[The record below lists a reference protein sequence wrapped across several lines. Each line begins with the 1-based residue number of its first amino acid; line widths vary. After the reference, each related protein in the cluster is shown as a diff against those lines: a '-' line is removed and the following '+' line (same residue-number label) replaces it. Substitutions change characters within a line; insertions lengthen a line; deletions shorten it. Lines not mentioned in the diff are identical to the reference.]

1 MAGPNQQ
8 AAKDTRT
15 GSADASNASGSGYEN
30 DPFGMAGWMKDMPV
44 HPLMRHP
51 VAAMATAGAISIGMT
66 SHMAGLMFG
75 AMQGLAETALKAGL
89 TGENPMSGAATE
101 DLAREPTAKTAGV
114 PAGSP
119 AKARQKRS
127 KTVVRMVEA
136 PADDLKRISGIG
148 PKLQQ
153 VLNGLGVWRY
163 ADIAAWS
170 EAETQRFDERLGLSG
185 RIQRDGWVEQ
195 AKALAKG

>member
-75 AMQGLAETALKAGL
+75 AMQGLAETALRAGL
-89 TGENPMSGAATE
+89 AGESPAPGALE
-101 DLAREPTAKTAGV
+101 DEGQRPTAGA
-114 PAGSP
+114 PRDHCPCARGS
-119 AKARQKRS
+119 
-127 KTVVRMVEA
+127 
-136 PADDLKRISGIG
+136 
-148 PKLQQ
+148 
-153 VLNGLGVWRY
+153 NG
-163 ADIAAWS
+163 
-170 EAETQRFDERLGLSG
+170 
-185 RIQRDGWVEQ
+185 
-195 AKALAKG
+195 